1 MSYESYCTAVRI
13 VLTIYLIAFMLCVL
27 SIAMYLPQSGC
38 SRHTNKSTP
47 ADGVTHPIDTNV
59 FKIKKINYE
68 RKKNLFTY

>member
-1 MSYESYCTAVRI
+1 MK
-13 VLTIYLIAFMLCVL
+13 LIKISLVGDNEC
-27 SIAMYLPQSGC
+27 MYLPQSGC